1 MANLTP
7 EQKQSVTQWIQDGSG
22 LSDIQKRLRD
32 EFSVSL
38 TYMDVRMLVDDL
50 KLGDTHGAIALW
62 SHTFTD
68 GYFAN
73 LRIIK

>member
-1 MANLTP
+1 MEAGVWIHLKLEVAGSKARLFVNGA
-7 EQKQSVTQWIQDGSG
+7 TQPTLI
-22 LSDIQKRLRD
+22 
-32 EFSVSL
+32 VN
-38 TYMDVRMLVDDL
+38 DL

-73 LRIIK
+73 LRVKPAPRP

>member
-1 MANLTP
+1 MEPSAWIHLRV
-7 EQKQSVTQWIQDGSG
+7 EVTGTQG
-22 LSDIQKRLRD
+22 RLY
-32 EFSVSL
+32 VNGATQPTL
-38 TYMDVRMLVDDL
+38 IVNDL

-73 LRIIK
+73 LRVRKPGSALR